1 MGVLSTLVVSPDAKS
16 RGGRR
21 IDALGKRRGR
31 PLRPPCRDPDRPLAA
46 GPGRSPGMRCRR
58 TCARDPCTTGR
69 WSGGRISKAATTG
82 RSATSARGG

>member
-21 IDALGKRRGR
+21 IDALGEASRGV

-46 GPGRSPGMRCRR
+46 TGPIAGHALRRPAPETLAPPAAGQGADLESSHHRPFGNLGSGR
-58 TCARDPCTTGR
+58 
-69 WSGGRISKAATTG
+69 
-82 RSATSARGG
+82 